1 MKKTI
6 TKNQKTKPKINPP
19 SLSPSLK
26 FRRASKLRRTRHPT
40 KYIFVVGGV
49 LSGVGKG
56 ITTASIGR
64 ILLSKG
70 YNVSCIKVDPYV
82 NVDAG
87 TMNPIEHGE
96 VFVTEDGD
104 ETDQDIGNYERFLN
118 KNIYRENYMTTGR
131 VYQTVIQKERNLEYN
146 GKCVQVVPHI
156 PEEIRERIQKAVRK
170 TKAEIMVI
178 EIGGTVGEY
187 ENLLFLEAARY
198 MKLENPDDV
207 LFVIVSYLPIPSKIG
222 EMKTKPTQ
230 HAVRSLNSAGIQ
242 PNFIIARS
250 RINIDDPR
258 RKKIAIHCNV
268 AKEDVISAP
277 DIDSIYEVP
286 INFSKDKLG
295 ERILEKFGLES
306 KKQDLVDWRKMVN
319 VAKRAKKQVNIG
331 IVGKYF
337 ATGDFCLADSYIS
350 VIEAI
355 KHSASVNKCKPKFS
369 WINTEEIEKN
379 GVKSLREYD
388 GIIVPQGWGSR
399 GSEGKIKTIKF
410 CRENR
415 VPYFGLCYG
424 MQMAVI
430 EFARN
435 VCKLRRANSEEV
447 DPRTPHPVIHIM
459 SEQKELIVKKQYGG
473 TIRLGGW
480 PCRIKPNTH
489 LAAAYEK
496 KFGNK
501 KVFSERHRHRYE
513 FNNKYRQ
520 KFEKAGLT
528 ICGTSPDGQLV
539 EAIEITDHPFF
550 IGTQFHP
557 EYISRPLDPHPL
569 FVEFVRVCLR
579 LRKRKK

>member
-1 MKKTI
+1 MPKKKIKGGDKVKQKKT
-6 TKNQKTKPKINPP
+6 
-19 SLSPSLK
+19 K
-26 FRRASKLRRTRHPT
+26 F
-40 KYIFVVGGV
+40 IFVVGGV
-49 LSGVGKG
+49 MSGVGKG

-64 ILLSKG
+64 ILQSKG
-70 YNVSCIKVDPYV
+70 YNVSAIKIDPYI

-131 VYQTVIQKERNLEYN
+131 VYQSVIQRERNLEYG
-146 GKCVQVVPHI
+146 GKCVEVVPHI
-156 PEEIRERIQKAVRK
+156 PMEIRDRIWRAVEK
-170 TKAEIMVI
+170 TKAEIMIV

-187 ENLLFLEAARY
+187 QNLLFLEAARM
-198 MKLENPDDV
+198 MKLYAPEDV
-207 LFVIVSYLPIPSKIG
+207 IFVMVSYLPIPAKVG

-230 HAVRSLNSAGIQ
+230 YAIRTLNSAGIQ
-242 PNFIIARS
+242 PDFIIARS
-250 RINIDDPR
+250 RVGVDEPR
-258 RKKIAIHCNV
+258 RKKIAINCNIDP
-268 AKEDVISAP
+268 ENVISAP

-286 INFSKDKLG
+286 LNFEKDNLG
-295 ERILEKFGLES
+295 VRILAKFGLKE
-306 KKQDLVDWRKMVN
+306 KKKDLVQWRKMVRKIK
-319 VAKRAKKQVNIG
+319 AAKKEVNIG

-355 KHSASVNKCKPKFS
+355 KHAAMVNNCRPNLH
-369 WINTEEIEKN
+369 WINTAEIEKK
-379 GVKSLREYD
+379 GTRSLRAYD

-410 CRENR
+410 CRENK

-435 VCKLRRANSEEV
+435 VCGFWGANSEEI
-447 DPRTPHPVIHIM
+447 DPKTPYPVIHIM
-459 SEQKELIVKKQYGG
+459 PEQKELIAKKQYGG

-480 PCRIKPNTH
+480 PCKIVPGTH
-489 LAAAYEK
+489 LAKAYAK
-496 KFGNK
+496 KFGPK
-501 KVFSERHRHRYE
+501 KKIISERHRHRYE
-513 FNNKYRQ
+513 FNNAYR
-520 KFEKAGLT
+520 EEMEARGLT
-528 ICGTSPDGQLV
+528 IAGTSPDGRIV

-569 FVEFVRVCLR
+569 FVEFVHVCL
-579 LRKRKK
+579 KQRKK